1 MSANDPKRTL
11 NKWTPVAVLGPYQST
26 RFSQYD
32 VVCCD
37 FGEDSH
43 MLKFP
48 LALVAVHGALLTL
61 ATPTTAQTFPTNLPT
76 AIVCYNPQ
84 DKSWHVGHLSSVRA
98 SGDALY
104 LSGNSRLSAT
114 VNSKGLV
121 VTPTAAALDC
131 FEKPG

>member
-1 MSANDPKRTL
+1 
-11 NKWTPVAVLGPYQST
+11 
-26 RFSQYD
+26 
-32 VVCCD
+32 
-37 FGEDSH
+37 

-61 ATPTTAQTFPTNLPT
+61 ATPTTAQTFRTNLPT

-84 DKSWHVGHLSSVRA
+84 DKSYHVGHLSSVRA

-121 VTPTAAALDC
+121 ASPTDRPTAIDC
-131 FEKPG
+131 FGKTLDELRANGRVLDFQRAR